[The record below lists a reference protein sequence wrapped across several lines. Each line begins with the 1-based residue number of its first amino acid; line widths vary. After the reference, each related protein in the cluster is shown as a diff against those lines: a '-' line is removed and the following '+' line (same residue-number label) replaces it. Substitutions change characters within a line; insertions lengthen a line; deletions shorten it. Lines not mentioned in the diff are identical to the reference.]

1 MRDIK
6 NPKVICAKGLLFL
19 AAGILAGGILLVE
32 QPTLKSGSLL
42 AVTIWAFCRFY
53 YFAFYV
59 ISRYVDASYRYSGLL
74 SLIRHALRKPRGP
87 NSPPPERT
95 TTDDADL

>member
-6 NPKVICAKGLLFL
+6 NPKLICAKGLLLL
-19 AAGILAGGILLVE
+19 AAGALAGVVLLLE
-32 QPTLKSGSLL
+32 KPTLKSGLLL
-42 AVTIWAFCRFY
+42 AVVIWAFCRFY

-59 ISRYVDASYRYSGLL
+59 VSHYVDTSYRYSGLL
-74 SLIRHALRKPRGP
+74 SLVHHALKKRRGAECAP
-87 NSPPPERT
+87 SEPT